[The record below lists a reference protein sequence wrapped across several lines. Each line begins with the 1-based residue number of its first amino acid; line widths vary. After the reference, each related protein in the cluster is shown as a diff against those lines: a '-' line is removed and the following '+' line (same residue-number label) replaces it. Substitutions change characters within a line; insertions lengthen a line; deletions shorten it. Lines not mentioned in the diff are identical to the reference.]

1 MKFETSEVLF
11 IVLATNVATH
21 VVTYVNWVY
30 VSIALA
36 VIVWFGMTL
45 LERRRIARR
54 R

>member
-1 MKFETSEVLF
+1 MKFETSEVLL

-21 VVTYVNWVY
+21 VVTYVNGVY

-36 VIVWFGMTL
+36 VVLWFGMTL